1 MKIAKTVA
9 SARASG
15 GKSGRPLILVPTMG
29 ALHHGHAAL
38 IKRGRRLAGADGTVA
53 VSIFVNPSQ
62 FGPREDFSKYPRP
75 WKNDLAV
82 CRAGGVDLV
91 FAPTAG
97 EMYREND
104 SVYVDETSLSRHL
117 CGAAR
122 PGHFRGVCS
131 VVARLFLIL
140 QPDTAVF
147 GEKDWQQLAIIRR
160 MVRDLHFPVR
170 IAGHATIREA
180 DGLAVSSR
188 NAYLPPAERA
198 MAPGIQAA
206 LLQAVRG
213 TTPGAIL
220 KEGRRLIGK
229 IPGARLDYLELVDAE
244 TLEPVKTL
252 RRPMRLAVA
261 VFLGATRLIDNI
273 AVSQIS

>member
-1 MKIAKTVA
+1 
-9 SARASG
+9 
-15 GKSGRPLILVPTMG
+15 
-29 ALHHGHAAL
+29 
-38 IKRGRRLAGADGTVA
+38 
-53 VSIFVNPSQ
+53 
-62 FGPREDFSKYPRP
+62 
-75 WKNDLAV
+75 
-82 CRAGGVDLV
+82 
-91 FAPTAG
+91 
-97 EMYREND
+97 
-104 SVYVDETSLSRHL
+104 
-117 CGAAR
+117 
-122 PGHFRGVCS
+122 
-131 VVARLFLIL
+131 
-140 QPDTAVF
+140 
-147 GEKDWQQLAIIRR
+147 
-160 MVRDLHFPVR
+160 
-170 IAGHATIREA
+170 
-180 DGLAVSSR
+180 
-188 NAYLPPAERA
+188 